1 MIVSSITSLTSPQGT
16 AEASNI
22 KPASIDQG
30 RDCLP
35 VNGRHMMEQLR
46 APEVPR
52 PEPCLGGLRI
62 FLRLNC
68 E

>member
-1 MIVSSITSLTSPQGT
+1 MIVSSITSHTAPRGT

-35 VNGRHMMEQLR
+35 VIGRHTMEQLQ
-46 APEVPR
+46 ASEVPR
-52 PEPCLGGLRI
+52 PEPYLQGLRI